1 MRSKL
6 YIGFFVVCAFL
17 SSCDEGAVYYR
28 FHPIKNNNW
37 NKQVAVNFLIDSLS
51 VDPDKRYDVV
61 LEIVNNN
68 QYPFQNIWLLVQQN
82 ITDTT
87 FVSDTV
93 EITLADSQG
102 KWLGKGSAGLYQL
115 SVPYK
120 TSITLDST
128 RAYLVRIR
136 QVMKDNPIKGIEKV
150 GLLVK

>member
-1 MRSKL
+1 M
-6 YIGFFVVCAFL
+6 
-17 SSCDEGAVYYR
+17 
-28 FHPIKNNNW
+28 
-37 NKQVAVNFLIDSLS
+37 
-51 VDPDKRYDVV
+51 

-68 QYPFQNIWLLVQQN
+68 RYPYRNIWLLVQQN

-102 KWLGKGSAGLYQL
+102 KWLGKGSEGLYQL

-136 QVMKDNPIKGIEKV
+136 QVMRDNPIKGIEKV
-150 GLLVK
+150 GVLVK